1 MRLKQWLR
9 FIKIAYVCQKYG
21 LDDIVFAMPWFRSFR
36 FVLWFNPRYWLKKE
50 YHETEGERL
59 RLAFEA
65 LGPIFVKLGQVL
77 STRPDLI
84 PENIARTLSKLQ
96 DQVKPF
102 PSVIAIEILREAY
115 GTAPELIFAEF
126 HPEPLA
132 SASIAQ
138 VHAAR
143 LKTGEEV
150 VVKVLRPKVNEVLRE
165 DLSLL
170 YAMAKLVDRYWVE
183 GRRLKLLEVVSE
195 LERNVIDELDLLREG
210 ANGSQ
215 LRRNFNQSNMLYV
228 PEIYWDYCRHNV
240 LVMERVYGVPAT
252 DMAALRQHGVN
263 LKLLAERGVEIF
275 YTQVFRDCFFHA
287 DMHPG
292 NIFVSTKNPDDP
304 QFIAIDF
311 GIMGTL
317 SKEDQH
323 YLAANFLAF
332 FKRDYRRV
340 AELHIASGWVPPH
353 TRVDV
358 LESAIRTVCEPI
370 FEKPLKDISF
380 GQTLLRLFQIARRFD
395 MQVQPQLLLLQ
406 KTLLNIEGMG
416 RELYPDLD
424 LWATARPFLEKWMR
438 EQIGLKGL
446 WRRFKTQLPL
456 ISERLPEIPELLY
469 EMLKHQQQKIVFS
482 KHNPNPNSPMS
493 LKPRKKRRSLSYILL
508 GSGAGILVFTGLNN
522 LNQVHFDLHPES
534 HGLILFSIGLML
546 VGIGFLKKN

>member
-1 MRLKQWLR
+1 MRFKQWLR
-9 FIKIAYVCQKYG
+9 LIKIAYIFQKFG
-21 LDDIVFAMPWFRSFR
+21 LDDIAFSLPWFRSFR
-36 FVLWFNPRYWLKKE
+36 FILWFNPVYWL
-50 YHETEGERL
+50 HRRQHLSRGERL
-59 RLAFEA
+59 RLAFEI
-65 LGPIFVKLGQVL
+65 LGPIFVKFGQIL

-84 PENIARTLSKLQ
+84 PEDIAKDLAKLQ

-102 PSVIAIEILREAY
+102 PSEIAVSILEQAY
-115 GTAPELIFAEF
+115 GTSPAQIFAGF
-126 HPEPLA
+126 NAVPLA

-143 LKTGEEV
+143 LLTGEEV
-150 VVKVLRPKVNEVLRE
+150 VVKILRPHIHTVLKE
-165 DLSLL
+165 DISLL
-170 YAMAKLVDRYWVE
+170 YTLANFVDRYWVE
-183 GRRLKLLEVVSE
+183 GRRLRLKEVVAE
-195 LERNVIDELDLLREG
+195 LERNVLDELDLLREA

-215 LRRNFNQSNMLYV
+215 LRRNFKSSSMLYV
-228 PEIYWDYCRHNV
+228 PEIYWDYCRTNV
-240 LVMERVYGVPAT
+240 LVMERIYGYPVT
-252 DMAALRQHGVN
+252 DMAALREHKVN

-292 NIFVSTKNPDDP
+292 NIFVSMNNPDDP
-304 QFIAIDF
+304 QYIAVDY

-340 AELHIASGWVPPH
+340 AELHVASGWVPPH

-370 FEKPLKDISF
+370 FEKPLKEISF

-395 MQVQPQLLLLQ
+395 MEVQPQLLLLQ

-438 EQIGLKGL
+438 EQVGIKGL

-469 EMLKHQQQKIVFS
+469 ELLKHHHKSALAKQ
-482 KHNPNPNSPMS
+482 
-493 LKPRKKRRSLSYILL
+493 SLSNAPFSPHYAKASRTRPWLI
-508 GSGAGILVFTGLNN
+508 GIGTGIIAAVGFISIGRLSLN
-522 LNQVHFDLHPES
+522 FDLQQHVMILS
-534 HGLILFSIGLML
+534 GTGLILLVLGL
-546 VGIGFLKKN
+546 LKKPKS

>member
-9 FIKIAYVCQKYG
+9 LFKIAFICQKFG
-21 LDDIVFAMPWFRSFR
+21 LDDIVFQLPWFHSFR
-36 FVLWFNPRYWLKKE
+36 FVLWLNPIYWF
-50 YHETEGERL
+50 YRRRNQSDGERL
-59 RLAFEA
+59 RLAFEI
-65 LGPIFVKLGQVL
+65 LGPIFVKLGQIL

-84 PENIARTLSKLQ
+84 PEEMARALSKLQ

-102 PSVIAIEILREAY
+102 PSAVAVEILRATY
-115 GTAPELIFAEF
+115 GIAPDQIFAEF
-126 HPEPLA
+126 NPEPLA

-138 VHAAR
+138 VHTAR
-143 LKTGEEV
+143 LTTGEEV
-150 VVKVLRPKVNEVLRE
+150 VVKILRPNVTEILR
-165 DLSLL
+165 DDISLL
-170 YAMAKLVDRYWVE
+170 YGMASIIDRFWA
-183 GRRLKLLEVVSE
+183 GGQRLKLHEVVAE
-195 LERNVIDELDLLREG
+195 LERNILDELDLMREA

-215 LRRNFNQSNMLYV
+215 LRRNFSQSTMLYV

-240 LVMERVYGVPAT
+240 LVMERIYGVPAT
-252 DMAALRQHGVN
+252 DLDALRHHSVN

-292 NIFVSTKNPDDP
+292 NIFISLKNPDDP

-340 AELHIASGWVPPH
+340 AELHIASGWVPPN

-395 MQVQPQLLLLQ
+395 MEVQPQLLLLQ

-416 RELYPDLD
+416 RELYPELD

-446 WRRFKTQLPL
+446 WRRLKSQLPL
-456 ISERLPEIPELLY
+456 ISERLPEVPELLY
-469 EMLKHQQQKIVFS
+469 ELLKHHHQKAVLS
-482 KHNPNPNSPMS
+482 KHTILNDSAMSISPQ
-493 LKPRKKRRSLSYILL
+493 KKQRNWSYASMGL
-508 GSGAGILVFTGLNN
+508 GAGILAFTGSNSVN
-522 LNQVHFDLHPES
+522 TMHFSLAPEA
-534 HGLILFSIGLML
+534 HLLAFSIIGLML
-546 VGIGFLKKN
+546 VGIGFYKKS

>member
-1 MRLKQWLR
+1 MRFKQWLR
-9 FIKIAYVCQKYG
+9 FLKIAYTCQKFG
-21 LDDIVFAMPWFRSFR
+21 LDDIAFSLPWLRSFR
-36 FVLWFNPRYWLKKE
+36 FILWFSPVYWFRRRRHL
-50 YHETEGERL
+50 TRGERL
-59 RLAFEA
+59 RLAFEI
-65 LGPIFVKLGQVL
+65 LGPIFVKFGQIL

-84 PENIARTLSKLQ
+84 PEDIARDLTKLQ

-102 PSVIAIEILREAY
+102 PNEVAAEILREAY
-115 GTAPELIFAEF
+115 GISPNEIFAEF
-126 HPEPLA
+126 HAEPLA

-150 VVKVLRPKVNEVLRE
+150 VVKILRPRVADILKE
-165 DLSLL
+165 DISLL
-170 YAMAKLVDRYWVE
+170 YTVAGFVDRYWPE
-183 GRRLKLLEVVSE
+183 GRRLKLKEVVAE
-195 LERNVIDELDLLREG
+195 LERNVIDELDLLREA

-215 LRRNFNQSNMLYV
+215 LRRNFKNSPMLYV
-228 PEIYWDYCRHNV
+228 PEVYWDYCRTNILV
-240 LVMERVYGVPAT
+240 LERIYGIPAT
-252 DMAALRQHGVN
+252 NVVALHHNGVN

-292 NIFVSTKNPDDP
+292 NIFVSLKNPDDP
-304 QFIAIDF
+304 QFIAVDF

-370 FEKPLKDISF
+370 FEKPLKEISF

-395 MQVQPQLLLLQ
+395 MEVQPQLLLLQ

-416 RELYPDLD
+416 RELYPELD

-438 EQIGLKGL
+438 EQVGLKGL
-446 WRRFKTQLPL
+446 WKRFKAQLPL
-456 ISERLPEIPELLY
+456 ISERLPEVPELLY
-469 EMLKHQQQKIVFS
+469 ELLKHQHQKVIQS
-482 KHNPNPNSPMS
+482 KHSVNNAPMNYVPVRRKRSWLLGMGAIFLVITGLINLNKFSSSPLLQQHS
-493 LKPRKKRRSLSYILL
+493 LVLLGTGVILL
-508 GSGAGILVFTGLNN
+508 GLS
-522 LNQVHFDLHPES
+522 
-534 HGLILFSIGLML
+534 
-546 VGIGFLKKN
+546 FLKKTKT

>member
-1 MRLKQWLR
+1 MRLGQWLR
-9 FIKIAYVCQKYG
+9 LLKIAYICQKYG
-21 LDDIVFAMPWFRSFR
+21 LDDIVFGLPWFRSFR
-36 FVLWFNPRYWLKKE
+36 FVLWLNPIYWLRRR
-50 YHETEGERL
+50 HPLPEGERL

-65 LGPIFVKLGQVL
+65 LGPIFIKFGQIL

-84 PENIARTLSKLQ
+84 PEPIARSLSRLQ
-96 DQVKPF
+96 DQVAPF
-102 PSVIAIEILREAY
+102 SSSEAIAILEEAY
-115 GTAPELIFAEF
+115 GILPALLFAEF
-126 HPEPLA
+126 EDKPLA

-138 VHAAR
+138 VHAAK

-150 VVKVLRPKVNEVLRE
+150 VVKILRPDMAKIVQK
-165 DLSLL
+165 DISLL
-170 YAMAKLVDRYWVE
+170 YVIAKLLDRYWA
-183 GRRLKLLEVVSE
+183 GSRRLKLLEVVKE
-195 LERNVIDELDLLREG
+195 LERNLTDELDLLKEG

-215 LRRNFNQSNMLYV
+215 LRRNFKHSSMLYV
-228 PEIYWDYCRHNV
+228 PEIYWDYCRTNV
-240 LVMERVYGVPAT
+240 LVMERIYGVPAT
-252 DMAALRQHGVN
+252 DIGALRQHNVN

-304 QFIAIDF
+304 QFIAVDF

-340 AELHIASGWVPPH
+340 AELHISSGWVPAH

-395 MQVQPQLLLLQ
+395 MEVQPQLLLLQ

-438 EQIGLKGL
+438 EQVGLKGL
-446 WRRFKTQLPL
+446 WQRFKTQLPL
-456 ISERLPEIPELLY
+456 ISERLPEVPELLY
-469 EMLKHQQQKIVFS
+469 EILKQQHYKHVLAKHQLFTD
-482 KHNPNPNSPMS
+482 SPTQ
-493 LKPRKKRRSLSYILL
+493 LAPHKKRGLWPYIAMGL
-508 GSGAGILVFTGLNN
+508 GAGIMGFFGLEA
-522 LNQVHFDLHPES
+522 LDQVHFADLSSHPLILS
-534 HGLILFSIGLML
+534 LIGLIL
-546 VGIGFLKKN
+546 VGAGFLKKT